1 MNRNLSR
8 ALVSFEGVMLGGI
21 SMFTSTCD
29 TKFIGL
35 FGNPLKQSAAPYMHN
50 SVYQG
55 LGMDCFYVPYEINMD
70 DLEHVIKNLKRF
82 HFAGASVTMPFK
94 GVVYRFLDGLDESA
108 ECTEVVN
115 TVVITPEGRLIGHN
129 CDGIGCVTALE
140 SRCGLRIPEN
150 RYLML
155 GAGGAASAVSAAL
168 AQSGADYIRILNIK
182 EDFQIAQKLK
192 ERLDKFY
199 PGVCEID
206 VMSDETIQKHLD
218 DCNVV
223 IHATKVGMYPNTK
236 DVLFNTEWLK
246 PTHTVCD
253 VVYVPVETRLIREA
267 KLRGCA
273 TLSGLWM
280 NVNVAA
286 VQMKLWF
293 GIEAPKDFMYQV
305 GVNYL
310 RSQGRLEA

>member
-1 MNRNLSR
+1 
-8 ALVSFEGVMLGGI
+8 
-21 SMFTSTCD
+21 MFSSTCD

-35 FGNPLKQSAAPYMHN
+35 FGNPLTQSAAPYMHN

-55 LGMDCFYVPYEINMD
+55 LGMDCFYAPYEINEE
-70 DLEHVIKNLKRF
+70 DLEHVVKNLKRF

-94 GVVYRFLDGLDESA
+94 TVVYKFLDGLAESA

-115 TVVITPEGRLIGHN
+115 TVVIAPDGRLIGHN
-129 CDGIGCVTALE
+129 CDGVGFVSALE
-140 SRCGLRIPEN
+140 SRCGLSIPEN

-168 AQSGADYIRILNIK
+168 AQSGARHIRVLNI
-182 EDFQIAQKLK
+182 EDDFQIAKKLK
-192 ERLDKFY
+192 KQLDKFY

-206 VMSDETIQKHLD
+206 IMNDETIKTHLE
-218 DCNVV
+218 DCDVV
-223 IHATKVGMYPNTK
+223 IHATKIGMYPKTK
-236 DVLFNTEWLK
+236 NVLFNTEWLR
-246 PTHTVCD
+246 PSHTVCD
-253 VVYVPVETRLIREA
+253 VVYVPFETRLLKEA
-267 KLRGCA
+267 RQKGCK

-293 GIEAPKDFMYQV
+293 DIDAPTDFMYQV
-305 GVNYL
+305 GVRFL
-310 RSQGRLEA
+310 KSQGRLEA